1 MGERIEGG
9 VGWEGL
15 RGWGWGF
22 VDMGLV
28 WILEN
33 FRAYDLYLKSFLF
46 SFFVLFSYN
55 INFIFINT
63 INY

>member
-1 MGERIEGG
+1 MGERIEGV

-22 VDMGLV
+22 IDMGLV

-46 SFFVLFSYN
+46 SFPFFCFLIILILYL
-55 INFIFINT
+55 
-63 INY
+63 